1 MPDRSRI
8 DVARVSRPWIG
19 RLGLRLTLVFVAVAL
34 AAVAAAVFSGSVAI
48 NRDIDQLISKQRVA
62 AVTATAVAAAAAY
75 DHAGWHRA
83 DLAALTMLVSKAG
96 AAAVVRNSAGQVIH
110 ASPDFASKR
119 GRPELTAPIVLRGQQ
134 VGSVTLRFGHGG
146 LAGAIEQFQ
155 AQRWPAWITAAGL
168 AALIALVAALLISH
182 RITGSLDRLIKVAR
196 ARGRGQPA
204 ARAGDVGG
212 FDEIRELAAAFDEM
226 ADARDDQDRLRR
238 NLVADVAHELRTP
251 VAVLQAGQEAMLDG
265 LTKPTPDNLASLR
278 DETLR
283 LARMVDDLQRLASA
297 EAAALQLKLTRSNL
311 AAIAQDAAD
320 SLADSFDAA
329 GISLRLRLIE
339 TPVMCDGPRMREVT
353 LNLLTNALKFTPPG
367 GTVFVDTRPQDPS
380 EQHALLTVS
389 DTGIGIAPED
399 LPRVSERFFRSPR
412 TSGYAGSG
420 IGLTIVAEV
429 VRGHHGS
436 VDIASELGTG
446 TNVTIVL
453 PAPPA
458 SQPPGRST
466 KRGSRR
472 SDEPPPQQP
481 RSGL

>member
-1 MPDRSRI
+1 
-8 DVARVSRPWIG
+8 VARISRPWIG

-34 AAVAAAVFSGSVAI
+34 AAVAVAVIAGSMAI

-62 AVTATAVAAAAAY
+62 AVTATAVTAAAAY
-75 DHAGWHRA
+75 DHAGWRRA

-96 AAAVVRNSAGQVIH
+96 AAALVRNAAGQVIH

-119 GRPELTAPIVLRGQQ
+119 GQPELTAPIDLRGRQ

-168 AALIALVAALLISH
+168 AALIALAAALLLSH
-182 RITGSLDRLIKVAR
+182 RITGSLDRLMKAAR
-196 ARGRGQPA
+196 ARGRGNPV
-204 ARAGDVGG
+204 ARAGDIGG

-226 ADARDDQDRLRR
+226 ADARDRQDRLRR

-251 VAVLQAGQEAMLDG
+251 VAVLQAGHEAMLDG
-265 LTKPTPDNLASLR
+265 LTKPTPENLSSLR

-297 EAAALQLKLTRSNL
+297 EAAALQLKLTPSDL
-311 AAIAQDAAD
+311 ATIAQDAAD
-320 SLADSFDAA
+320 SLAESFDAA
-329 GISLRLRLIE
+329 GISLRLRLLD
-339 TPVMCDGPRMREVT
+339 TPVMCDRPRMREVT
-353 LNLLTNALKFTPPG
+353 VNLLTNALKFTPHG
-367 GTVFVDTRPQDPS
+367 GTVLVDTRPQDLS
-380 EQHALLTVS
+380 GQHALLTVS
-389 DTGIGIAPED
+389 DTGIGISPED

-436 VDIASELGTG
+436 LDIVSELGAG
-446 TNVTIVL
+446 TKVTVVL
-453 PAPPA
+453 PASEAPHPL
-458 SQPPGRST
+458 GKST
-466 KRGSRR
+466 KRTTTRR
-472 SDEPPPQQP
+472 NDNPSPQEPM
-481 RSGL
+481 